1 MNDIIEALKSMNTE
15 TLVVLVFAVV
25 LLIFLLVLII
35 VTIRVLKA
43 NNDDDDDDRSKKSD
57 LAEALAEDEEDEE
70 EEMSEADAVLAAV
83 EETRRKAE
91 ALEAANNLTNTM
103 QEAPDMSASFAEEE
117 TTVLATEEAAEE
129 EDDESDEYDDDY
141 DETEEDE
148 EESSEGTSGITDYE
162 DDEDDDAEPV
172 KFIQAPAEEQP
183 VQPGL
188 QPIPEAQQMQQQM
201 MQQQMMQQPV
211 QEQPVYQQPVQPAPM
226 QQPMQPA
233 QPGFAG
239 PDPTLLGGAAPMQP
253 MQQMPAPETL
263 PEYQDP
269 AYQQQAIQETP
280 DSMNAPTAELN
291 TDKIKEELRKVRN
304 ENMDRPEGMNEMAA
318 ERAQSPEYDASFDSA
333 FVDRPATPE
342 DKPEPVIPN
351 PTPESMMRNDKIT
364 VNPVNEVRI
373 NTVNTVTPVAVAN
386 PEVGIS
392 GVDDVK
398 DFIDH
403 SEPAPKK
410 KGLFGRKPKKTESS
424 APTIPAEVKIS
435 KYYWYNTQDIE
446 GLTRKEDMYF
456 KCHYFDEP
464 DEAILDLITEMYDC
478 AFVRTEQ
485 LQRIAYGIT
494 FHSLDMKDI
503 LHSDNNLSF
512 DKTQAVK
519 EPSAEDREEIR
530 RKWCEYVDNFCKI
543 IVIEAPP
550 EVIQY
555 IIGQMYEY
563 GNRDVEELM
572 YSPY

>member
-1 MNDIIEALKSMNTE
+1 
-15 TLVVLVFAVV
+15 
-25 LLIFLLVLII
+25 
-35 VTIRVLKA
+35 
-43 NNDDDDDDRSKKSD
+43 
-57 LAEALAEDEEDEE
+57 
-70 EEMSEADAVLAAV
+70 
-83 EETRRKAE
+83 
-91 ALEAANNLTNTM
+91 
-103 QEAPDMSASFAEEE
+103 
-117 TTVLATEEAAEE
+117 
-129 EDDESDEYDDDY
+129 
-141 DETEEDE
+141 
-148 EESSEGTSGITDYE
+148 
-162 DDEDDDAEPV
+162 
-172 KFIQAPAEEQP
+172 
-183 VQPGL
+183 
-188 QPIPEAQQMQQQM
+188 
-201 MQQQMMQQPV
+201 
-211 QEQPVYQQPVQPAPM
+211 
-226 QQPMQPA
+226 
-233 QPGFAG
+233 
-239 PDPTLLGGAAPMQP
+239 
-253 MQQMPAPETL
+253 
-263 PEYQDP
+263 
-269 AYQQQAIQETP
+269 
-280 DSMNAPTAELN
+280 
-291 TDKIKEELRKVRN
+291 
-304 ENMDRPEGMNEMAA
+304 MAA
-318 ERAQSPEYDASFDSA
+318 EIAQSPEYDASFDSA

-351 PTPESMMRNDKIT
+351 PTPESMMGSGKIT
-364 VNPVNEVRI
+364 VNPVNEVKI

-392 GVDDVK
+392 GVNDVK
-398 DFIDH
+398 EFIDH

-410 KGLFGRKPKKTESS
+410 KSGLFGRKAKKVEPS

-503 LHSDNNLSF
+503 LHYDSNLSF

-519 EPSAEDREEIR
+519 EPSEADREEIR

-555 IIGQMYEY
+555 MIGKMYEY
-563 GNRDVEELM
+563 GNRDVEDLM